1 MNKTEK
7 NIERQVLEKVLH
19 NVRRYGRDI
28 RINMR
33 MYNVVKIDIIDSTAV
48 SIEYF
53 SIIFNYLLAQFINIQ
68 QLK

>member
-7 NIERQVLEKVLH
+7 HIERQVLEKVLH

-33 MYNVVKIDIIDSTAV
+33 MYNVVKIDIIDSTAPT
-48 SIEYF
+48 
-53 SIIFNYLLAQFINIQ
+53 IIYY
-68 QLK
+68 